1 MIKQAIVE
9 QVWSEENLS
18 TGICIEAD
26 MNDVNIIDRD
36 ADHDVDKRR

>member
-1 MIKQAIVE
+1 MKMFEMNKQAIVE
-9 QVWSEENLS
+9 QVWSEENLT

-26 MNDVNIIDRD
+26 MND